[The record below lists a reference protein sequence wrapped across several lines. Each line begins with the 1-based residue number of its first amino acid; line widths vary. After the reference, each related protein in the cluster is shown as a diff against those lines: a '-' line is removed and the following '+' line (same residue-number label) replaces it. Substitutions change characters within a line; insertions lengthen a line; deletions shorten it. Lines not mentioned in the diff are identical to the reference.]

1 VTGPTRTTTTLT
13 SVTGLLFPRAGFTPA
28 QGVGFLSLAV
38 LAVTLL
44 ALYLFHLAGTWRWI
58 YVAGAVLALY
68 LNVFVGVVQA
78 FQKLPFLRS
87 LAPTQSE
94 PPFIVAQ
101 TVVLVIFVVL
111 GLLAVRR
118 FHPVG
123 VPA

>member
-1 VTGPTRTTTTLT
+1 
-13 SVTGLLFPRAGFTPA
+13 
-28 QGVGFLSLAV
+28 V

-44 ALYLFHLAGTWRWI
+44 ALYFFHLARAWRWI
-58 YVAGAVLALY
+58 YVAGAALALY
-68 LNVFVGVVQA
+68 LNGFVGVVQA
-78 FQKLPFLRS
+78 FQKVPFLRS